1 MLFKLLDQL
10 LLLLL
15 LLWVNRKQTEWLWL
29 KIASLCPTF
38 CIYEHVLNVRSQ
50 KKNYKHVFLLANVVK
65 LILFLII
72 EFLACSLPEQIELGS
87 VKLYICI

>member
-10 LLLLL
+10 FGGLTENTLS
-15 LLWVNRKQTEWLWL
+15 KPEWLWL

-50 KKNYKHVFLLANVVK
+50 KKNYKHDIF
-65 LILFLII
+65 
-72 EFLACSLPEQIELGS
+72 
-87 VKLYICI
+87 